1 MTVSEKEMF
10 LLFLQSPEDSQVRIH
25 LFKMS

>member
-10 LLFLQSPEDSQVRIH
+10 LLFLQSPKDSQVRIH